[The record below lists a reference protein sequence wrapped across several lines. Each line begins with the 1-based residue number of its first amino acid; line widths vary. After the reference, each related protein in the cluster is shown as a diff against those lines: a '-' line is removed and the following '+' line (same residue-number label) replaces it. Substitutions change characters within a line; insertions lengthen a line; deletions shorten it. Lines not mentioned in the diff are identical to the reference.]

1 MSNAAGTF
9 EQVARAMIDAMAPL
23 RRALSSRD
31 AFRSFMLRLGWE
43 TISVPPAYTAL
54 GTTISE
60 AMQAVEALRDDPTAD
75 EVLSLLRKAQ
85 AAYLAIQRIDQAPA
99 GVDAAAFLSQIG
111 EQLFELLLTDYLAA
125 HQPALFNWLS
135 ILNVI
140 ETVDIPATE
149 HQRGHIRTHFH
160 WAMIPA
166 IVRDPLSLPQK
177 VYGWGSQELKFSL
190 LLQHLSELFFAYG
203 FPVYLSRTETS
214 LTRGYDD
221 GERNLEEHSAWLKI
235 PFYYITIADRELEA
249 AISVVEL
256 KGSDTSLPGLAI
268 QPHIPNEFPL
278 TLRLAPTIDLRVRAG
293 TNAATQLGI
302 VLRPGEAS
310 IKYPFQPGT
319 TPPSAGIGIG
329 FDFKPASPTLLFGA
343 PNATRLEFQGASVDL
358 GASTVDNELDIQLA
372 AQLKGLTLVL
382 QPGEA
387 DSFLRNLLGDSERRL
402 TIPLGIEWTRRNGV
416 RFAGSEAFE
425 TFLPTNLSIGPI
437 TVEGIA
443 LQLFA
448 PTDHSADLTL
458 AVGARISGKLGPV
471 SFAVE
476 GMGFRLQT
484 TFAQG
489 NVGPFDLALG
499 FKPPTGLGLA
509 IAAPRRGG
517 RRVCGLRSPAG
528 RIQRHAAVGASR
540 PHRD

>member
-1 MSNAAGTF
+1 
-9 EQVARAMIDAMAPL
+9 
-23 RRALSSRD
+23 
-31 AFRSFMLRLGWE
+31 
-43 TISVPPAYTAL
+43 
-54 GTTISE
+54 
-60 AMQAVEALRDDPTAD
+60 
-75 EVLSLLRKAQ
+75 
-85 AAYLAIQRIDQAPA
+85 
-99 GVDAAAFLSQIG
+99 
-111 EQLFELLLTDYLAA
+111 
-125 HQPALFNWLS
+125 
-135 ILNVI
+135 
-140 ETVDIPATE
+140 
-149 HQRGHIRTHFH
+149 
-160 WAMIPA
+160 
-166 IVRDPLSLPQK
+166 
-177 VYGWGSQELKFSL
+177 
-190 LLQHLSELFFAYG
+190 
-203 FPVYLSRTETS
+203 
-214 LTRGYDD
+214 
-221 GERNLEEHSAWLKI
+221 
-235 PFYYITIADRELEA
+235 
-249 AISVVEL
+249 
-256 KGSDTSLPGLAI
+256 LPGLAV

-293 TNAATQLGI
+293 TNAASQLGI

-358 GASTVDNELDIQLA
+358 GASSVDNELDIQLA

-484 TFAQG
+484 TFAPG

-509 IAAPRRGG
+509 IAAPGVVGGGYLGFDPQRAEYSGMLQLELADRIAIKAIGLLTTRLPDGSKGYSLLILLTAEGFTPIPLGPGLHPHRHRRPARPASHRLHVHAPRGPQDRHAECHSVPGG
-517 RRVCGLRSPAG
+517 SPAERAATAERSAPRVSPHRRPPCLRPHG
-528 RIQRHAAVGASR
+528 ATALGHAHAADA
-540 PHRD
+540 